1 MGWEWVIYALMAA
14 MTAYSTEQTSRTNK
28 AVAAHNADLA
38 EVAAKDSLRRGD
50 KEADRIRREGEA
62 LKSKQRSL
70 MAARG
75 LDLGD
80 GTAQDIQ
87 DQTDYFSL
95 VDQATAKDNAKKEAW
110 GKRSYG
116 AQYQAQADGI
126 NPTRDGLL
134 AGGMVAAKWYS
145 GYGGSSGG
153 SSWNGGDKGF
163 FAGAKS
169 GDVGF

>member
-28 AVAAHNADLA
+28 AVAANNADLA

-50 KEADRIRREGEA
+50 KEADRIRREGDA
-62 LKSKQRSL
+62 LKSKQRSI

-95 VDQATAKDNAKKEAW
+95 VDQATARDNAKKEAW
-110 GKRSYG
+110 GKRAYG

-145 GYGGSSGG
+145 GYGGGGGGSSSGAGVVSGG
-153 SSWNGGDKGF
+153 SGIRFGG
-163 FAGAKS
+163 
-169 GDVGF
+169 